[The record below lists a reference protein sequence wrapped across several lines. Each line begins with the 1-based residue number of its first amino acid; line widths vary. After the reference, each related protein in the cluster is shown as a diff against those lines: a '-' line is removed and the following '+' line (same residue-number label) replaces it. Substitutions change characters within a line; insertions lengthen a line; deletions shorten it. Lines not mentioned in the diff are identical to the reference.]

1 MDSAE
6 FHPCLAITPSLNK
19 AVDKPTVLITIHIR
33 TALCTSSKPWT
44 FFYVS
49 HMSISAHSLID
60 TIKPIVQKFPT
71 PCQLDTLFIIS
82 ILVCRTP
89 LVQLLFLYLSPS
101 QSHSSLLSSWLID
114 ATLFRASHGV
124 FLKKHVILQFSLA
137 GLFWSPT
144 PASIALFSQFLIYHA
159 LLPQNGSHEGLFLLP
174 QFFSFSLRG
183 LSSLYCCLNSP
194 QTCSLHRPLIILPL
208 SVTASALD
216 VYPTHMLMAS

>member
-174 QFFSFSLRG
+174 QFFSFHPHSSG
-183 LSSLYCCLNSP
+183 LLVFFFLQPAAQEFLARNFLDL
-194 QTCSLHRPLIILPL
+194 QDRTKLDLPL
-208 SVTASALD
+208 KSSQWYVIF
-216 VYPTHMLMAS
+216 